1 MLPEVIYHLYS
12 VSVAFWWMLGR
23 VGLGTTLWTDAQAPL
38 VWQCGNQKGV
48 EVTRMG
54 WYLMSVT
61 GAKVCLFGTCWM
73 QSGRQFICYSETNY
87 PHQSYPH
94 VMSDLALTSPP
105 LCFCPRSHTSLG
117 AMKSYNETLRAGAFA
132 GFWGFLCAASSSW
145 FSFSFLLIR
154 PDHQCV
160 VGAELQQYLTY
171 CPLFDFGSEQHPFS
185 MHL

>member
-1 MLPEVIYHLYS
+1 
-12 VSVAFWWMLGR
+12 MLGR

-38 VWQCGNQKGV
+38 VWQCGNQKDV

-73 QSGRQFICYSETNY
+73 QSGRQFICYSETND

-105 LCFCPRSHTSLG
+105 LCFCPHCHASLG
-117 AMKSYNETLRAGAFA
+117 AMKSYSGTLRAGAFA
-132 GFWGFLCAASSSW
+132 GFEGFCVQPHPLRSLFPSCSWGLAISVWWGQSCSSIS
-145 FSFSFLLIR
+145 
-154 PDHQCV
+154 HTAHC
-160 VGAELQQYLTY
+160 LTLARNSTHSLRISY
-171 CPLFDFGSEQHPFS
+171 
-185 MHL
+185 

>member
-1 MLPEVIYHLYS
+1 MLPEVIYRLYS

-38 VWQCGNQKGV
+38 VWQCGNQKDV

-73 QSGRQFICYSETNY
+73 QSGRQFICYSETND

-105 LCFCPRSHTSLG
+105 LCFCPHCHTSLG
-117 AMKSYNETLRAGAFA
+117 AMKSYSGTLSAGAFA
-132 GFWGFLCAASSSW
+132 GFEGFCVHAYIYIYFRFFPITGCCKILNIVPCAT
-145 FSFSFLLIR
+145 
-154 PDHQCV
+154 
-160 VGAELQQYLTY
+160 QQVLVAY
-171 CPLFDFGSEQHPFS
+171 F
-185 MHL
+185 